1 MATGKPWRGRFV
13 AKNNHLIRLKISN
26 PSLFGKSQ
34 TAPYIT
40 LFYGLRLTCTEIESN
55 ELRGSIVL
63 LLTIFKA
70 SVTESG

>member
-1 MATGKPWRGRFV
+1 MT
-13 AKNNHLIRLKISN
+13 
-26 PSLFGKSQ
+26 SQ
-34 TAPYIT
+34 TTPNIT